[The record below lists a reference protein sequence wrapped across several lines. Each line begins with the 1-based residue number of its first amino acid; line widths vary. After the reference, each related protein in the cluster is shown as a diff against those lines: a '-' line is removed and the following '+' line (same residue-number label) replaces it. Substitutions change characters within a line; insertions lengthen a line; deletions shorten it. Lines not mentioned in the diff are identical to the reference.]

1 MAEAVYVLCA
11 VTSLLCAGLLVRGYL
26 RSRTRFLLWSSLCF
40 AAMTVNNLLLL
51 LDKVILHGGQATIL
65 GVEFALLRAIV
76 AAVALSLLMYGLVWD
91 AE

>member
-51 LDKVILHGGQATIL
+51 LDRVILHGGQPTIL